1 MKICRLS
8 FLAVDEALYK
18 APAADE
24 HFQELAKDIH
34 EGNKNISNP
43 YEQKDSQQSK
53 RDHDYY
59 AIFELEQYIDIDDIK
74 ANNVD
79 KCILDLEQFID
90 DISTNNADKHI
101 VSYYEDKIGT
111 CKNINFRD
119 GPSGQ
124 GTF

>member
-34 EGNKNISNP
+34 ESNKNISNP
-43 YEQKDSQQSK
+43 YEQKDSEQSK
-53 RDHDYY
+53 RDYDYY
-59 AIFELEQYIDIDDIK
+59 AIFELEQYIDDIK
-74 ANNVD
+74 ANNAD
-79 KCILDLEQFID
+79 KCILEREQYID
-90 DISTNNADKHI
+90 DISTNNADKH
-101 VSYYEDKIGT
+101 VVGYYEDKVGT
-111 CKNINFRD
+111 CKNITFRD

-124 GTF
+124 GSI